1 MTTAALDL
9 RQLHPEPELPAGARR
24 VRSAVPITVEV
35 NDPRARQQSPNGE
48 DYDVKIVASTKRVAR
63 DGGIIPVESWA
74 RDLSRYLANPV
85 VQWAH
90 SYREPPVATCVHIA
104 LEPGQGQLV
113 EYWRFLD
120 GLTDDQWDQFCGR
133 LKALYAVRGLRAAS
147 VGFIVHEWRDPT
159 DQEKIDALQKG
170 DPEPRWVAVRA
181 ELLETSAVPVPADPF
196 ALSVDRALED
206 AEAKHIDVAIV
217 RARWNDA
224 KQIPPATPAATPA
237 AAPARAQATAAA
249 ADSTP
254 PATPTST
261 AGTNAIPENTT
272 PQPAAS
278 GRVAA
283 EAPAPPPA
291 TQAAVATPAAQP
303 AAAPRVASDEL
314 AQLPEDRL
322 RALVREELAA
332 AARGDSTP
340 ARRAGL
346 LALDDVTLRR
356 IAREELDR
364 VFVRTFGFP
373 ARTHTQRTA

>member
-9 RQLHPEPELPAGARR
+9 RKLLPEPELPAGARR
-24 VRSAVPITVEV
+24 VRSSVPITVEV

-48 DYDVKIVASTKRVAR
+48 DYDVKIIASTKRVAR

-90 SYREPPVATCVHIA
+90 SYREPPVAMCVHIE

-120 GLTDDQWDQFCGR
+120 GLTEDQWDQFCGR

-170 DPEPRWVAVRA
+170 DAEPRWVAVRA

-196 ALSVDRALED
+196 ALSVDRALEE
-206 AEAKHIDVAIV
+206 AEAKQIDVAIV
-217 RARWNDA
+217 RARWNSA
-224 KQIPPATPAATPA
+224 KQVQAPPPAAETTRETPA
-237 AAPARAQATAAA
+237 AAANP
-249 ADSTP
+249 SP
-254 PATPTST
+254 TPTIAPTSN
-261 AGTNAIPENTT
+261 NANASPENPT
-272 PQPAAS
+272 
-278 GRVAA
+278 V
-283 EAPAPPPA
+283 E
-291 TQAAVATPAAQP
+291 TPAAQP
-303 AAAPRVASDEL
+303 AAASRGSSAEL
-314 AQLPEDRL
+314 ARLPEDRL

-332 AARGDSTP
+332 AARGDSMP

-373 ARTHTQRTA
+373 ARTPTQRTS

>member
-9 RQLHPEPELPAGARR
+9 RKLLPEPELPAGARR
-24 VRSAVPITVEV
+24 VRSSVPITVEV

-48 DYDVKIVASTKRVAR
+48 DYDVKIIASTKRVAR

-90 SYREPPVATCVHIA
+90 SYREPPVAMCVHIE

-120 GLTDDQWDQFCGR
+120 GLTEDQWDQFCGR

-170 DPEPRWVAVRA
+170 DAEPRWVAVRA

-196 ALSVDRALED
+196 ALSVDRALEE
-206 AEAKHIDVAIV
+206 AEAKQIDVAIV
-217 RARWNDA
+217 RARWNSA
-224 KQIPPATPAATPA
+224 KQVQAPPPAAETTRETPA
-237 AAPARAQATAAA
+237 AAANP
-249 ADSTP
+249 SP
-254 PATPTST
+254 TPTIAPTSN
-261 AGTNAIPENTT
+261 NANASPENPT

-278 GRVAA
+278 ARAV
-283 EAPAPPPA
+283 EQSAPATPA
-291 TQAAVATPAAQP
+291 APTVETPAAQP
-303 AAAPRVASDEL
+303 AASSRGSSAEL
-314 AQLPEDRL
+314 ARLPEDRL

-332 AARGDSTP
+332 AARGDSMP

-373 ARTHTQRTA
+373 ARTPTQRTS

>member
-9 RQLHPEPELPAGARR
+9 RKLLPEPELPAGARR
-24 VRSAVPITVEV
+24 VRSSVPITVEV

-90 SYREPPVATCVHIA
+90 SYREPPVATCVHIE

-120 GLTDDQWDQFCGR
+120 GITEDQWDQFCGR

-170 DPEPRWVAVRA
+170 DAEPRWVAVRA

-196 ALSVDRALED
+196 ALSVDRALEE
-206 AEAKHIDVAIV
+206 AEAKQIDVAIV
-217 RARWNDA
+217 RARWNSA
-224 KQIPPATPAATPA
+224 KQVQAPPLAAETTRETPA
-237 AAPARAQATAAA
+237 AAANP
-249 ADSTP
+249 SP
-254 PATPTST
+254 TPTIAPTSN
-261 AGTNAIPENTT
+261 NANASPENPT

-278 GRVAA
+278 ARVS
-283 EAPAPPPA
+283 EQSAPATPA
-291 TQAAVATPAAQP
+291 APTVETPAAQP
-303 AAAPRVASDEL
+303 AAASRGSSAEL
-314 AQLPEDRL
+314 ARLPEDRL
-322 RALVREELAA
+322 RALVREEFAA
-332 AARGDSTP
+332 AARGDSMP

-373 ARTHTQRTA
+373 ARTPTQRTS